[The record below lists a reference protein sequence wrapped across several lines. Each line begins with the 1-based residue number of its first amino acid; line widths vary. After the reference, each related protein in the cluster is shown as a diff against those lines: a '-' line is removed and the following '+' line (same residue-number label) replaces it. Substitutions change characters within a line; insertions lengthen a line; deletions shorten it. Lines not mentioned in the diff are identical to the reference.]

1 VAFRGG
7 AAAEME
13 FAKADFVYQ
22 RGVDGVCL
30 NNAATVPHRLMAA
43 RFSGV
48 LVISLGL

>member
-1 VAFRGG
+1 VTAQADTGP
-7 AAAEME
+7 
-13 FAKADFVYQ
+13 KATKSGDYGF
-22 RGVDGVCL
+22 CL